1 MDLAAEVSCRQTY
14 HWTETRWEAGQGYG
28 TQTAPR
34 HKVVAV
40 DYGAKRHILRCLA
53 SLGCDVTVVP
63 AAATADDS
71 PAPRPAGTF
80 PPTAPADPHATDAD
94 RPSKRRRGEG
104 GGGRW
109 SVRWR

>member
-40 DYGAKRHILRCLA
+40 DYGAKRNILRCLA

-63 AAATADDS
+63 ADATAADILAHRPDGVLLS
-71 PAPRPAGTF
+71 HRPRDPA
-80 PPTAPADPHATDAD
+80 APALTPGPPVQT
-94 RPSKRRRGEG
+94 RRQ
-104 GGGRW
+104 
-109 SVRWR
+109 